1 LKEIKDPSMW
11 VTLNLL
17 IMLLI
22 DSKHSLTLYE
32 SLKDYAGLGKI
43 RFSVSDFRKL
53 MGLKDG
59 QYKSFSML
67 TKRVIENAV
76 DEINEKTDLGVL
88 FDVEKVGNKPHSIQ
102 FKMKL
107 NKKGVLLS
115 PDSKEIRKKLEA
127 FHFSESEIKD
137 LLKDH
142 HSQYLLANII
152 VVEERLKK
160 GESIDNPKSY
170 LRAAFRKD
178 FRKKKTEHTAI
189 KEKKEQAK
197 VLQKNAQEKADLELA
212 ILK

>member
-1 LKEIKDPSMW
+1 MW

-17 IMLLI
+17 ILLLL

-43 RFSVSDFRKL
+43 RFAINDFRKL

-67 TKRVIENAV
+67 TRRVIQNAV
-76 DEINEKTDLGVL
+76 EEINEKTDLGVL
-88 FDVEKVGNKPHSIQ
+88 FDVEKVGNKPHSVQ
-102 FKMKL
+102 FKMKI
-107 NKKGVLLS
+107 NKRGVLLS

-127 FHFSESEIKD
+127 FEFSESEIKD

-160 GESIDNPKSY
+160 GETIEIQK
-170 LRAAFRKD
+170 
-178 FRKKKTEHTAI
+178 AI
-189 KEKKEQAK
+189 
-197 VLQKNAQEKADLELA
+197 
-212 ILK
+212 